1 MKLMIFKLLMFFF
14 CFSII
19 FNMKNE
25 VTDEKTLK
33 SEKGGINTVSE
44 VNIETEDKAVVS
56 HNSNPLLREAS
67 SDLEKVGNNHKL
79 KYIRKTHKKRHHYPE
94 DNQEDIMQISVYL
107 FIPLV
112 IFIFIATVV
121 SVEGFLY
128 LVFNYSTATCG
139 LEEKR
144 VIHSKKELQDLIKI
158 LRLKNHVAKKKKK
171 EKKQSSYIQEPES
184 EGKVLSL

>member
-1 MKLMIFKLLMFFF
+1 
-14 CFSII
+14 
-19 FNMKNE
+19 MKNDVSE
-25 VTDEKTLK
+25 EKMLK
-33 SEKGGINTVSE
+33 SQKGEINTASE
-44 VNIETEDKAVVS
+44 VNIETEEKAVVS
-56 HNSNPLLREAS
+56 HSSTPLLREAS
-67 SDLEKVGNNHKL
+67 SEMEKVGNNHKL
-79 KYIRKTHKKRHHYPE
+79 KFIRKTHKKRRHYPE
-94 DNQEDIMQISVYL
+94 DNQEDIMEISVYL

-112 IFIFIATVV
+112 IFILIATIV
-121 SVEGFLY
+121 SVAGFLY

-144 VIHSKKELQDLIKI
+144 VMHSKKELQDLIKI